1 MFGCCGTGKTE
12 GASKMQEKIDH
23 EEIKAK
29 ILIVDDCRLNLQVLH
44 DILSSD
50 HEVLTA
56 VSGKEA
62 LAVVASSDIDLI
74 LLNVIMPEM
83 DGYEVCKQLKGNPE
97 TKNIPVIFVTAMDH
111 IEDEEKGLEI
121 GAIDYIHKP
130 FNDSIIRMR
139 VNNHL
144 KLKKYRDILEKAS
157 SVDDLT
163 GLANRRY
170 LDEVFNIEWRR
181 ALRDNSSLSLI
192 MIDIDS
198 FKEYNDYYG
207 HLAGDDCLR
216 NVAVAIKS
224 SLQRSGD
231 FVSRYGGEEF
241 LVILPSTP
249 RKGAITVAE
258 NIRKKVE
265 SLEIEH
271 MPSKICGHI
280 TVSCGVATAIPDE
293 NISPNTLLKLADSAL
308 YKAKGDGRNVVRSA

>member
-1 MFGCCGTGKTE
+1 
-12 GASKMQEKIDH
+12 MQEKIDH
-23 EEIKAK
+23 EGIKSK

-44 DILSSD
+44 DILSTD
-50 HEVLTA
+50 YEVVMA
-56 VSGKEA
+56 ASGKEA
-62 LAVVASSDIDLI
+62 LAIVASSSIDLI

-83 DGYEVCKQLKGNPE
+83 DGYEVCKQLKSNPD
-97 TKNIPVIFVTAMDH
+97 TQNIPVIFVTAMNH

-130 FNDSIIRMR
+130 FNESIVRMR
-139 VNNHL
+139 INNHL

-157 SVDDLT
+157 SVDGLT

-181 ALRDNSSLSLI
+181 ALRSNSYLSLI
-192 MIDIDS
+192 MIDIDF

-207 HLAGDDCLR
+207 HLAGDDCLQD
-216 NVAVAIKS
+216 VAAAIKK

-231 FVSRYGGEEF
+231 FISRYGGDEF

-249 RKGAITVAE
+249 CNGAVTVAE
-258 NIRKKVE
+258 NIRKKVK
-265 SLEIEH
+265 LLKIEH
-271 MPSKICGHI
+271 VPSNIGRHV

-293 NISPNTLLKLADSAL
+293 NIAPNILLKLADNAL
-308 YKAKGDGRNVVRSA
+308 YKAKGDGRNVVRLA